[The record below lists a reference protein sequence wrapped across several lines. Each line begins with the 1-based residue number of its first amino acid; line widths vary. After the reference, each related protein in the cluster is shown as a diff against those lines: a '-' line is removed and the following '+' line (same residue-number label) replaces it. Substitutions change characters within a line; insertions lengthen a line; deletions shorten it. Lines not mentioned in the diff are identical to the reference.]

1 MVSYYIGDG
10 NTNLGSDPNSG
21 DEFILVPVQLDHSWD
36 QGNFGFPFP
45 LNARIYSSVRVLGS
59 PSGLGDG
66 LPLRAAGPQ
75 PLNFAAMLVFGA
87 GFGNEGFTVNAEVAT
102 NPLIETMVVVMNGV
116 RLAIFLAETVV
127 FAVDMPGEFP
137 LFRVPPLTREYFA
150 ERDGVRPSFPWL
162 IERVVKHHGEVVVN
176 GVFQF
181 DVDVPFLVHEDFTPE
196 NDPIL
201 GGYGA
206 RANHIGMV
214 VEVTRPDDTIATT
227 VRFRAPEEFEVVA
240 VRNP

>member
-10 NTNLGSDPNSG
+10 DTNLGSDPNSG

-45 LNARIYSSVRVLGS
+45 LNARIYPLVRVLGS

-66 LPLRAAGPQ
+66 LPLQAAGPQ
-75 PLNFAAMLVFGA
+75 PLNLTPVLIFGG
-87 GFGNEGFTVNAEVAT
+87 GFGSEGFTVNAEVAT
-102 NPLIETMVVVMNGV
+102 NPLIESLIAVMNGV
-116 RLAIFLAETVV
+116 QLDIFLQETIV

-150 ERDGVRPSFPWL
+150 ERDDVRPSLPWL

-181 DVDVPFLVHEDFTPE
+181 DVDVPFLVHADFTPE

-201 GGYGA
+201 AGYGA
-206 RANHIGMV
+206 RANYIGMV
-214 VEVTRPDDTIATT
+214 VEVERPDGSLATT